1 MSQDPDA
8 TIIAQALAMLR
19 ALARQAN
26 GGVHVMS
33 ATGKDSILD
42 LLAQQKEVAD
52 DALQALARLEKRV
65 EAQGR

>member
-1 MSQDPDA
+1 MSQNPDA

-33 ATGKDSILD
+33 ATGKDAILD
-42 LLAQQKEVAD
+42 LLSQQKETAE
-52 DALQALARLEKRV
+52 DALLALQRIEERLR
-65 EAQGR
+65 G

>member
-1 MSQDPDA
+1 MSQNPDA

-26 GGVHVMS
+26 GGVHVLS

-42 LLAQQKEVAD
+42 LLSQQKETAD
-52 DALQALARLEKRV
+52 DALLALQRIEERLQR
-65 EAQGR
+65 